1 MRMNLIA
8 SGDYHELCAA
18 IRERYDLTPDA
29 YRRKFRSSRK
39 LSDETFKEWG

>member
-1 MRMNLIA
+1 MRMNLID
-8 SGDYHELCAA
+8 SGDYHKLCAA

-39 LSDETFKEWG
+39 TF